1 MESRIP
7 MAGPKT
13 TAYLAARDYET
24 FYKLAHHLSEEA
36 LIGLIGIN
44 SKAHIIDRL
53 YQMSLPETCDD
64 PVAAR
69 AAEHSALQLKQSTWE
84 AMEETR
90 RFFWPDPAGGAIVR
104 QINQRRWSPYDVQA
118 WDAFFADLGE
128 FMKARLQII
137 APLIEQLQAVE
148 GLSMVYVDPGGTERA
163 WQVSQYVPWESYR
176 RLTILLT
183 EDGFEATLR
192 AP

>member
-1 MESRIP
+1 MP

-36 LIGLIGIN
+36 LIDLIGIH

-69 AAEHSALQLKQSTWE
+69 AADNSALQLKQS
-84 AMEETR
+84 AGKAIEETR
-90 RFFWPDPAGGAIVR
+90 RFFWPDEAGGAVVR
-104 QINQRRWSPYDVQA
+104 QINQGRWSPYDVRA
-118 WDAFFADLGE
+118 WDAFFADLSE
-128 FMKARLQII
+128 FTKARLRII

-163 WQVSQYVPWESYR
+163 WQIGQYIPRESYR
-176 RLTILLT
+176 RLTVLLT